1 MKNMKSCGG
10 NWLANKS
17 DTDKKVG
24 VAVDIW
30 KTLTFFFAALYLP
43 IFFLYITVQF
53 GTQLFLFS
61 LSVYLECHKSS
72 QILSLLSV
80 NKLLSFSE
88 IRLSTTENKH
98 WVCQNAQSP
107 PAWSN

>member
-1 MKNMKSCGG
+1 MKSMKSCGG
-10 NWLANKS
+10 NWL
-17 DTDKKVG
+17 T
-24 VAVDIW
+24 I
-30 KTLTFFFAALYLP
+30 TLRKGLVYQQTHSFFFAALYLP

-53 GTQLFLFS
+53 GTQLLLFL

-72 QILSLLSV
+72 QIRSLFSV

-88 IRLSTTENKH
+88 IRLSTTENKD

-107 PAWSN
+107 PAWAN